1 MFKKRNMK
9 ISLNRQILSRIIII
23 FTAVS
28 IIFGSIVFI
37 FEKYRYTERLK
48 SVEQIMDS
56 IVKTKINTIGN
67 MMFFRNRKGIEV
79 SLKDVLN
86 MDRIIG
92 AEVHDKNGNLYYS
105 SCDET
110 KNKTIATHLNR
121 DHYTISKT
129 KYKNRRAL
137 AYTTSINVISEF
149 HGFVTLYYDLEELI
163 RHMIFSA
170 VIITA
175 VVLTL
180 FLSIAVILNRLL
192 KQLVTRPL
200 ALLAEVMNDVR
211 NGELGKQT
219 SKIIDNEIGFITEV
233 FNKMSSDNSDMYE
246 KLSNINKSLEKEVL
260 IRTEELKKSQ
270 SLLESVLNSSHDSIM
285 VLKSVTSDKGV
296 ISDFE
301 WVMANPKASADFAV
315 EVSSIIGKKMLSSL
329 PSLKEEELFRDFV
342 KAVKTNQPLKKE
354 VYFDFE
360 HIRGWFQITA
370 VNINEGLAVTFHDIT
385 KIKMLQFDLE
395 KQANKDGL
403 TDIANRKY
411 FTFYSE
417 NQWQICME
425 EKQLISLLFIDV
437 DYFKKYNDTYGHLSG
452 DDCLKRIA
460 EVLKKNTLRPLDC
473 SARYGG
479 EEFVLFLPRTDIDGA
494 VKIAEKI
501 NSDIKQLKIPNS
513 GSKISEFITVSIGI
527 NTTIP
532 DNAGGLK
539 DFIEKA
545 DKALY
550 KSKESGRNRYT
561 VSE

>member
-342 KAVKTNQPLKKE
+342 KAVKTNQPLKKR
-354 VYFDFE
+354 FTL
-360 HIRGWFQITA
+360 IL
-370 VNINEGLAVTFHDIT
+370 NIYG
-385 KIKMLQFDLE
+385 
-395 KQANKDGL
+395 DG
-403 TDIANRKY
+403 
-411 FTFYSE
+411 
-417 NQWQICME
+417 
-425 EKQLISLLFIDV
+425 
-437 DYFKKYNDTYGHLSG
+437 FK
-452 DDCLKRIA
+452 
-460 EVLKKNTLRPLDC
+460 
-473 SARYGG
+473 
-479 EEFVLFLPRTDIDGA
+479 
-494 VKIAEKI
+494 
-501 NSDIKQLKIPNS
+501 
-513 GSKISEFITVSIGI
+513 
-527 NTTIP
+527 
-532 DNAGGLK
+532 
-539 DFIEKA
+539 
-545 DKALY
+545 
-550 KSKESGRNRYT
+550 
-561 VSE
+561 

>member
-1 MFKKRNMK
+1 
-9 ISLNRQILSRIIII
+9 
-23 FTAVS
+23 
-28 IIFGSIVFI
+28 
-37 FEKYRYTERLK
+37 
-48 SVEQIMDS
+48 
-56 IVKTKINTIGN
+56 
-67 MMFFRNRKGIEV
+67 
-79 SLKDVLN
+79 
-86 MDRIIG
+86 
-92 AEVHDKNGNLYYS
+92 
-105 SCDET
+105 
-110 KNKTIATHLNR
+110 
-121 DHYTISKT
+121 
-129 KYKNRRAL
+129 
-137 AYTTSINVISEF
+137 
-149 HGFVTLYYDLEELI
+149 
-163 RHMIFSA
+163 
-170 VIITA
+170 
-175 VVLTL
+175 
-180 FLSIAVILNRLL
+180 
-192 KQLVTRPL
+192 
-200 ALLAEVMNDVR
+200 
-211 NGELGKQT
+211 
-219 SKIIDNEIGFITEV
+219 
-233 FNKMSSDNSDMYE
+233 
-246 KLSNINKSLEKEVL
+246 
-260 IRTEELKKSQ
+260 
-270 SLLESVLNSSHDSIM
+270 
-285 VLKSVTSDKGV
+285 
-296 ISDFE
+296 
-301 WVMANPKASADFAV
+301 
-315 EVSSIIGKKMLSSL
+315 
-329 PSLKEEELFRDFV
+329 
-342 KAVKTNQPLKKE
+342 
-354 VYFDFE
+354 
-360 HIRGWFQITA
+360 
-370 VNINEGLAVTFHDIT
+370 
-385 KIKMLQFDLE
+385 MLQFDLE

>member
-121 DHYTISKT
+121 DYYTISKT

-149 HGFVTLYYDLEELI
+149 HGFLTLYYDLEELI

-437 DYFKKYNDTYGHLSG
+437 DFFKKYNDTYGHLSG

-532 DNAGGLK
+532 DNAEGLK